1 MQWFLWCLILF
12 TVKADMKDTYFC
24 FFKRGKC
31 RHVCNSVEKKVGFC
45 TKLNGNCCIW
55 VPEMKAI
62 IFEDQSTV
70 RIKISN
76 KQNGVTNPSY
86 TVHVV
91 PFVKWCSWRIFSF
104 PKIYQS
110 WETSKVQ
117 GRFMETFDHFRYH
130 VFPKW
135 LKDEC
140 QKKVWF
146 SRFFNPKIVKKNE
159 NLSLCEGGIKTDWRK
174 GTSTHLSTLW
184 NKDQIHFKQG
194 G

>member
-45 TKLNGNCCIW
+45 TKLNGNCCMW

-62 IFEDQSTV
+62 IPEDQRTV

-91 PFVKWCSWRIFSF
+91 PFVKRCSWRIFSF

-146 SRFFNPKIVKKNE
+146 SRFFNPKIVKKKWE
-159 NLSLCEGGIKTDWRK
+159 PISVWGR
-174 GTSTHLSTLW
+174 H
-184 NKDQIHFKQG
+184 
-194 G
+194 